1 MKLNLKDKMV
11 GCYRL
16 NKSIFFNVYD
26 KDTEISKGWVIQFVN
41 GFKREVQPLVT
52 YSYGYKMFDL
62 FFIRF
67 GYNIY
72 ELN

>member
-1 MKLNLKDKMV
+1 MKLNLKDKII

-26 KDTEISKGWVIQFVN
+26 KGTEISKGWVIQLVN
-41 GFKREVQPLVT
+41 GFKREVQPWIT
-52 YSYGYKMFDL
+52 YDCGYKIFDL

-67 GYNIY
+67 GYIIY
-72 ELN
+72 E